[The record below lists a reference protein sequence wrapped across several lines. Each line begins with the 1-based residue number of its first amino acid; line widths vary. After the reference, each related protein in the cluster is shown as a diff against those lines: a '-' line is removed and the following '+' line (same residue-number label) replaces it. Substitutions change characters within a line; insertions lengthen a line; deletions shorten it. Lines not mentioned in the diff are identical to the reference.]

1 MMHWLTTLF
10 LSGWIAAIAILVLWM
25 VTTVAAMQSAT
36 PALTFRSLVPNA
48 VSGSA
53 LLTAFGVAIR
63 DGPVPVLAVLLTVS
77 LVAFLVDLRSRL
89 GSQASG
95 LRRRTE

>member
-1 MMHWLTTLF
+1 MMQWLTTLF

-25 VTTVAAMQSAT
+25 VTAIAASQSPK
-36 PALTFRSLVPNA
+36 PASTFRTLVPNA

-53 LLTAFGVAIR
+53 LLAAFGVAIR
-63 DGPVPVLAVLLTVS
+63 DGPVPVLAVLLAVS
-77 LVAFLVDLRSRL
+77 LVAFLVDLKSRL